1 MNRSNRSFGDLRDI
15 PPLIGRNK
23 ALFAL
28 HAAHKRG
35 HICLT

>member
-15 PPLIGRNK
+15 PPLIGSNK

-28 HAAHKRG
+28 HAGLKRG
-35 HICLT
+35 HTCLT